1 MSGKKIMTI
10 VTGVCLG
17 SVFLGCWRLPSDF
30 PSLSLDKKVE
40 AYAGLFKRGGARKS
54 LADDLIAGHGY
65 AAAEAMAPYVR
76 GQGGIPP
83 FVAINIV
90 WDVQYRGCNLQNS
103 SAERALRQL
112 LQKGHPQVGERGAA
126 QAALSPTSTAYPS
139 IPREALGWCL
149 VFVTVLGRPR
159 PGWVAR
165 S

>member
-17 SVFLGCWRLPSDF
+17 SIVLGCWRLPSDF
-30 PSLSLDKKVE
+30 PSLPLDKKVE
-40 AYAGLFKRGGARKS
+40 AYAGLFKRGGARRS
-54 LADDLIAGHGY
+54 WADDLIAGHGY
-65 AAAEAMAPYVR
+65 AAAEAMVPYVR

-112 LQKGHPQVGERGAA
+112 LEKGHPQVDERGAA
-126 QAALSPTSTAYPS
+126 QAALSMIASGKHGAPASELLPAEACIPTRKG
-139 IPREALGWCL
+139 IL
-149 VFVTVLGRPR
+149 
-159 PGWVAR
+159 
-165 S
+165 